1 MTASSMG
8 GDVMDGGWGGYGPG
22 GGDGGCGGFGGFEFV
37 VGSGRTRRWCV
48 CRIKVGV
55 DFVLFLLLLLGV
67 YATRAR
73 AEDVGG
79 GVAVAAGRLA
89 EGGGREGVIDHFSVC
104 GWVLCVG
111 RLGSSHDFQAACVFG
126 NHTRRLKR

>member
-79 GVAVAAGRLA
+79 GTRSRPGDLPRA
-89 EGGGREGVIDHFSVC
+89 GGGRGS
-104 GWVLCVG
+104 LTTSPCVD
-111 RLGSSHDFQAACVFG
+111 GSSVSADWVRVTTSRPHASSGTTLDV
-126 NHTRRLKR
+126 